1 MTWSLRFCGRL
12 LDVGLVNSVGVCIP
26 LWFDLVC

>member
-12 LDVGLVNSVGVCIP
+12 LDVGLVNSVGIP